1 MKRATTASSTWRS
14 MASEC
19 LLPSTNSNGGTH
31 DLDGRDHRLA
41 STINSAN
48 RQAVE
53 SRMAG
58 IDYVRRKKSPCAI
71 RRAISRRIF
80 IKNGGARSRAP
91 ALPSDGKRRINAN
104 CHS

>member
-1 MKRATTASSTWRS
+1 MALDGKGVLATFDELDW
-14 MASEC
+14 
-19 LLPSTNSNGGTH
+19 GTH
-31 DLDGRDHRLA
+31 DLDGGYHRLA

-53 SRMAG
+53 SRVAR

-71 RRAISRRIF
+71 RRAISWRIF
-80 IKNGGARSRAP
+80 IKNGAGRSRAP
-91 ALPSDGKRRINAN
+91 ALPSGRMRRINAN